1 MSGSRFDDNG
11 SSPPPSTASPSP
23 PPASPPRR
31 PRPQSAPSTTRIITE
46 TSFMSTITST
56 SECPPYTRLRR
67 STGPGPDYARLSLGV
82 QIGPGADVQP
92 VDMYFH
98 RSWEAARGGRVLHF
112 RDDVVRLP
120 RSFERHA
127 DPWVRL
133 EAPVRLFNN
142 GEDSSGDDDEE
153 DYIYESSD
161 GYDDDDDDASQSS
174 SSQDD
179 NNDNNTT
186 TSNPALTTPH
196 PQPSARHI
204 IINTITGRLLIA
216 LLATAFFSPWFL
228 LPPVVPLPIHYPIA
242 DANAAIYSL
251 SDDVDTVDWSLGQH
265 VVCYRTDRWSPMCAD
280 DTPDAGQPWDRELW
294 GDEVDGGDGSGK
306 SLPRGAEKTDVCAMV
321 EACRVLNAGLKE
333 TKKSLKD
340 LEFLSAK
347 GEIKD
352 LVSTLITSLSLIA
365 KGKDE
370 DEEKDK
376 VKAKEAMEKD
386 IITLYL
392 DSLNQFYVSYEDYEV
407 QVPDHTDE
415 YGYAD
420 RSSHHKRRNPLA
432 WKTKKGWRQLK
443 HTVAERMAHSLII
456 LDGLIASIKLLQHPA
471 AILANNVYRFQC
483 AEGEQA
489 SIAGC
494 FDPVNHLPEATQTR
508 TRIASLREALEEY
521 RDRIDAAMRQMRA
534 LQAGLTLVAGLRDV
548 HGVYHGANS
557 SGISSGV
564 PNELDIWTLLSIW
577 TGNQET
583 GTDDPSADQ
592 QRWKRRI
599 HALAMTTWTRLL
611 PQSMR
616 PNTHFRLPS
625 IRAQQLLF
633 NDSTQAVARAG
644 GWTLVDPHKGCEW
657 C

>member
-1 MSGSRFDDNG
+1 
-11 SSPPPSTASPSP
+11 
-23 PPASPPRR
+23 
-31 PRPQSAPSTTRIITE
+31 
-46 TSFMSTITST
+46 MSTITST

-82 QIGPGADVQP
+82 QMGPGADVQP

-142 GEDSSGDDDEE
+142 GEESSGDDDDDDE

-161 GYDDDDDDASQSS
+161 GYDDDASEFSHDDASQSS

-186 TSNPALTTPH
+186 TSNPALTTPP

-204 IINTITGRLLIA
+204 IINTITGMLLIA

-251 SDDVDTVDWSLGQH
+251 PRDAVNTFNWSRGQR
-265 VVCYRTDRWSPMCAD
+265 VVCYQTDRWSPMCAD
-280 DTPDAGQPWDRELW
+280 DTPDAGQLWDRELW
-294 GDEVDGGDGSGK
+294 SDKVDGGDGSGK
-306 SLPRGAEKTDVCAMV
+306 SLPSGAEKTDVCAMV
-321 EACRVLNAGLKE
+321 EACKVLDAGLKE
-333 TKKSLKD
+333 AEKSLMD
-340 LEFLSAK
+340 LGFLDVK

-352 LVSTLITSLSLIA
+352 LVSTLITSLSLVA

-376 VKAKEAMEKD
+376 VKAKEAMDKD

-392 DSLNQFYVSYEDYEV
+392 DSLNEFYVHYEYYEV

-420 RSSHHKRRNPLA
+420 RSSHHKRRNRLA
-432 WKTKKGWRQLK
+432 WKTKKRSRRLQP
-443 HTVAERMAHSLII
+443 TVAESMAHALIK
-456 LDGLIASIKLLQHPA
+456 LDGLIASIELLEDPA
-471 AILANNVYRFQC
+471 AILESHVYRFRC
-483 AEGEQA
+483 AEGERA

-494 FDPVNHLPEATQTR
+494 FDPVKHLPEATQTR
-508 TRIASLREALEEY
+508 TRIASIREALEEY

-548 HGVYHGANS
+548 QGVYHGANS

-564 PNELDIWTLLSIW
+564 PDELDIWTLLSIW

-583 GTDDPSADQ
+583 GTGDVSADQ
-592 QRWKRRI
+592 QRWKRRM
-599 HALAMTTWTRLL
+599 HALAMKTWTKLL

-616 PNTHFRLPS
+616 PNTHFQLPS
-625 IRAQQLLF
+625 VRAQQLLF
-633 NDSTQAVARAG
+633 HESTQAVAGAW
-644 GWTLVDPHKGCEW
+644 GWEWNHHLQKGCEGW
-657 C
+657 